1 MRSTEYCRGN
11 NGQVWQYPSACKNL
25 LSESELRILAQ
36 RSKIRS
42 LIQVDNI
49 VIIQII
55 DLKRAETGLSN
66 LKKYIRVINED
77 TLHLR
82 LPKKK

>member
-1 MRSTEYCRGN
+1 MR
-11 NGQVWQYPSACKNL
+11 KK
-25 LSESELRILAQ
+25 
-36 RSKIRS
+36 SKIRS
-42 LIQVDNI
+42 LIRVDNI

-55 DLKRAETGLSN
+55 DLKRAESGLSN